1 MDSSE
6 KPQSKRKLINK
17 IRKKANK
24 RMKNL
29 AKTYQSTT
37 K

>member
-1 MDSSE
+1 MDNQS

-17 IRKKANK
+17 IRKKENK

-29 AKTYQSTT
+29 AKSYQSTT
-37 K
+37 S